1 MTEETKDATYTDY
14 QIPVGQLNESQQ
26 VILAILMQEGA
37 LRMKELIVS
46 TLEAEKADLT
56 KDQILA
62 IIAEIAPNVFESND
76 EESPE

>member
-1 MTEETKDATYTDY
+1 MTEETKDGTYTEY

-56 KDQILA
+56 KDQILE
-62 IIAEIAPNVFESND
+62 IIAEIAPNVFGDND